1 MRNSKKALLSLV
13 ISAALGFFSSLA
25 LAEGGA
31 ADVENVCAKLKES
44 TAAIA
49 AGASSEKVAGL
60 AKEAKDL
67 TKDIIVSDK
76 VTIARTKATNGI
88 KNAITAA
95 KKGDMKTADELLKKA
110 TEDFEAMKKML

>member
-1 MRNSKKALLSLV
+1 MSNSKNLLKSLV
-13 ISAALGFFSSLA
+13 MTVAFGLFSSMA
-25 LAEGGA
+25 MAEGGLP
-31 ADVENVCAKLKES
+31 DIENVCTKLK
-44 TAAIA
+44 AASAAVA
-49 AGASSEKVAGL
+49 AGKSGDEVADL

-110 TEDFEAMKKML
+110 TEDFEALKKMI